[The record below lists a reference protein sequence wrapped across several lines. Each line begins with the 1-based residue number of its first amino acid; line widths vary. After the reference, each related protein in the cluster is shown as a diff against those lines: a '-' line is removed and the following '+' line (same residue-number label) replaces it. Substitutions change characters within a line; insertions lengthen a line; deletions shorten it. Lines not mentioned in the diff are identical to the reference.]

1 MFEIPVDIPEA
12 VSPLAWLL
20 GRWQGW
26 GTRSLAGSP
35 PASLVGQSDVQ
46 NVGQSTTQV
55 DSRSDARV
63 AGQSDSQNNAQ
74 VASQSD
80 TKAGLAGRGEAPILH
95 DLVFAVDGDRVKQ
108 THSWY
113 EAVAD
118 GDYDPLWSAE
128 QGLTHLVAGELL
140 GEETV
145 WWRVDSAS
153 IARSHM
159 VIDPSVQPEFDLESE
174 STDSF
179 GLLTSW
185 TGLAIGPRISLRSQ
199 KISRQKT
206 AVRQTVAVQVA
217 EAVDAAAGNADTG
230 DPDAGN
236 LEIVSRERMFGLV
249 AGELMFAYDVQLAQ
263 GEGYTEFTGRLQRVE
278 MAGS

>member
-12 VSPLAWLL
+12 VAPLAWLL

-26 GTRSLAGSP
+26 GTRSLAGSLSSSV
-35 PASLVGQSDVQ
+35 AGSSSVTAQ
-46 NVGQSTTQV
+46 NV
-55 DSRSDARV
+55 
-63 AGQSDSQNNAQ
+63 AQ
-74 VASQSD
+74 AD
-80 TKAGLAGRGEAPILH
+80 LPERGEAPILH

-108 THSWY
+108 THTWY

-128 QGLTHLVAGELL
+128 QGLTHLVAGESL

-145 WWRVDSAS
+145 LWRVDPAS

-159 VIDPSVQPEFDLESE
+159 VIDPNVQPEFDLELE
-174 STDSF
+174 STDSC

-199 KISRQKT
+199 KISRQT
-206 AVRQTVAVQVA
+206 GAGQAA
-217 EAVDAAAGNADTG
+217 EAVDAAAGS
-230 DPDAGN
+230 PKM
-236 LEIVSRERMFGLV
+236 VSRERMFGLV
-249 AGELMFAYDVQLAQ
+249 SGELMFAYDVQLAQ
-263 GEGYTEFTGRLQRVE
+263 GEGHTEFTGRLQRVE
-278 MAGS
+278 MTGS

>member
-12 VSPLAWLL
+12 VAPLAWLL

-26 GTRSLAGSP
+26 GARSLAGSLA
-35 PASLVGQSDVQ
+35 AS
-46 NVGQSTTQV
+46 
-55 DSRSDARV
+55 V
-63 AGQSDSQNNAQ
+63 AGQNDAQ
-74 VASQSD
+74 AD
-80 TKAGLAGRGEAPILH
+80 LPERGEAPILH
-95 DLVFAVDGDRVKQ
+95 DLVFAVDVDRVKQ
-108 THSWY
+108 THTWY

-145 WWRVDSAS
+145 LWRVDSAS

-159 VIDPSVQPEFDLESE
+159 VIDPNVQPEFDLELE
-174 STDSF
+174 STDSC

-199 KISRQKT
+199 KISCQT
-206 AVRQTVAVQVA
+206 AAGQAA
-217 EAVDAAAGNADTG
+217 EAVDAAAGG
-230 DPDAGN
+230 PKV
-236 LEIVSRERMFGLV
+236 VSRERMFGLV
-249 AGELMFAYDVQLAQ
+249 SGELMFAYDVQLAQ
-263 GEGYTEFTGRLQRVE
+263 GEGYTECTGRLQRVE
-278 MAGS
+278 MTGS

>member
-12 VSPLAWLL
+12 VAPLAWLL

-26 GTRSLAGSP
+26 GTRSLAGSLSSSV
-35 PASLVGQSDVQ
+35 AGSSSVAAQ
-46 NVGQSTTQV
+46 NV
-55 DSRSDARV
+55 
-63 AGQSDSQNNAQ
+63 AQ
-74 VASQSD
+74 AD
-80 TKAGLAGRGEAPILH
+80 LPERGEAPILH

-108 THSWY
+108 THTWY

-128 QGLTHLVAGELL
+128 QGLTHLVAGESL

-145 WWRVDSAS
+145 LWRVDPAS

-159 VIDPSVQPEFDLESE
+159 VIDPNVQLEFDLELE
-174 STDSF
+174 STDSC

-199 KISRQKT
+199 KISL
-206 AVRQTVAVQVA
+206 QTGAGQTA
-217 EAVDAAAGNADTG
+217 EAVDAAAGS
-230 DPDAGN
+230 PKM
-236 LEIVSRERMFGLV
+236 VSRERMFGLV
-249 AGELMFAYDVQLAQ
+249 SGELMFAYDVQLAQ

-278 MAGS
+278 MTGS

>member
-12 VSPLAWLL
+12 VAPLAWLL

-26 GTRSLAGSP
+26 GTRSLAGSLSSSV
-35 PASLVGQSDVQ
+35 AAQ
-46 NVGQSTTQV
+46 N
-55 DSRSDARV
+55 DAQ
-63 AGQSDSQNNAQ
+63 AD
-74 VASQSD
+74 
-80 TKAGLAGRGEAPILH
+80 LPERGEAPILH

-108 THSWY
+108 THTWY

-140 GEETV
+140 GEETGL
-145 WWRVDSAS
+145 WRVDPAS

-159 VIDPSVQPEFDLESE
+159 VIDPNVQPEFDLELE
-174 STDSF
+174 STDSC

-199 KISRQKT
+199 KISRQT
-206 AVRQTVAVQVA
+206 AAGQAA
-217 EAVDAAAGNADTG
+217 EAVAAAAGG
-230 DPDAGN
+230 PKV
-236 LEIVSRERMFGLV
+236 VSRERMFGLV
-249 AGELMFAYDVQLAQ
+249 SGELMFAYDVQLAQ
-263 GEGYTEFTGRLQRVE
+263 GEGHTEFTGRLQRVE
-278 MAGS
+278 MTGS

>member
-35 PASLVGQSDVQ
+35 LASLVGQSDAQ
-46 NVGQSTTQV
+46 NVGQSITQV

-63 AGQSDSQNNAQ
+63 AGQSDSQNNTQ

-80 TKAGLAGRGEAPILH
+80 TQAGLVGRGEAPILH
-95 DLVFAVDGDRVKQ
+95 DLVFAVDADRVKQ

-118 GDYDPLWSAE
+118 GGYDPLWSAE

-159 VIDPSVQPEFDLESE
+159 VIDPSVQPEFDLELE

-199 KISRQKT
+199 KISRQT
-206 AVRQTVAVQVA
+206 AAVCQTAAVQVVETA
-217 EAVDAAAGNADTG
+217 DAAAG
-230 DPDAGN
+230 DP
-236 LEIVSRERMFGLV
+236 EIVSRERMFGLV

-278 MAGS
+278 MAGL

>member
-12 VSPLAWLL
+12 VAPLAWLL

-26 GTRSLAGSP
+26 GARSLAGSLSSSV
-35 PASLVGQSDVQ
+35 AGSSSVAAQ
-46 NVGQSTTQV
+46 NV
-55 DSRSDARV
+55 
-63 AGQSDSQNNAQ
+63 AQ
-74 VASQSD
+74 AD
-80 TKAGLAGRGEAPILH
+80 LPERGEAPILH

-108 THSWY
+108 THTWY

-145 WWRVDSAS
+145 LWRVDPAS

-159 VIDPSVQPEFDLESE
+159 VIDPNVQPEFDLELE
-174 STDSF
+174 STDSC

-185 TGLAIGPRISLRSQ
+185 TGLAIGSRISLRSQ
-199 KISRQKT
+199 KISRQT
-206 AVRQTVAVQVA
+206 GEAQV
-217 EAVDAAAGNADTG
+217 EVVDAAAGS
-230 DPDAGN
+230 PK
-236 LEIVSRERMFGLV
+236 IVSRERMFGLV
-249 AGELMFAYDVQLAQ
+249 SGELMFAYDVQLAQ
-263 GEGYTEFTGRLQRVE
+263 GEGHTEFTGRLQRVE
-278 MAGS
+278 MTGS